1 MNVGSV
7 VDITLL
13 IGFQK
18 VEHSFGRAIVEE
30 SRVAT
35 ILFSF
40 SFRDHF
46 CVCVG
51 WCDGASRLR
60 RICHGDKPAGAFWIS
75 ACILCRGVSLFLSSL
90 DHGGIATAR

>member
-18 VEHSFGRAIVEE
+18 VEHAFRRAIAEE

-60 RICHGDKPAGAFWIS
+60 RICPRDQPARSFWVS
-75 ACILCRGVSLFLSSL
+75 ARILCRGLSLFFSSL